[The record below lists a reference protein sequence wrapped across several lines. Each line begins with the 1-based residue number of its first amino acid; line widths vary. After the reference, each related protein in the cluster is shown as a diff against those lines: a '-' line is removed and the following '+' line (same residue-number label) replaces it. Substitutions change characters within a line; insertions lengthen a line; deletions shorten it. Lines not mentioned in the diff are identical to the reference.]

1 MDQTVRTGGGALLAP
16 ATDRLSPEGWLRII
30 AGRRHSRPFRWFN
43 ERVATA
49 ATSRGRSRAST
60 RRPPHRLLRR
70 SFALLV
76 VAIVAVVAIIAAS
89 FALAPAA
96 RPPGKFD
103 GAVAVDPADFSPTA
117 CEALP
122 PTRGDNGHT
131 VFLDAGHGGIDPGA
145 VGTTTAGATV
155 DEAADTLPVELDAA
169 TQLRDQGYRV
179 VVSRTTDSSVAR
191 LDAADVDE
199 GVLSLQGAHDD
210 VAARDLC
217 ADKGDAQALVGIY
230 FDSGGSTD
238 NAGSLTTY
246 DAARPFA
253 AANLRL
259 ADLVQQDVLSAMN
272 NQGWGIPN
280 AGVTPDSQEGSL
292 VPTSSDSPLA
302 VAAANYGHV
311 LLLGPAMAGYF
322 TTPSTM
328 PGALIEPLFITD
340 PFEATIASSGQGQMV
355 IARGIDLA
363 IQQYFAPT
371 VTSRQNHS
379 GTATTT
385 P

>member
-1 MDQTVRTGGGALLAP
+1 MVAILAV
-16 ATDRLSPEGWLRII
+16 I
-30 AGRRHSRPFRWFN
+30 
-43 ERVATA
+43 
-49 ATSRGRSRAST
+49 
-60 RRPPHRLLRR
+60 
-70 SFALLV
+70 
-76 VAIVAVVAIIAAS
+76 AIVAGS

-103 GAVAVDPADFSPTA
+103 GAVAVDPSDFSPGA
-117 CEALP
+117 CQALP

-179 VVSRTTDSSVAR
+179 VVSRTTDSSVTR
-191 LDAADVDE
+191 LDAADVSD
-199 GVLSLQGAHDD
+199 GLLTLQGAHDD

-217 ADKGDAQALVGIY
+217 ADKGGAQALVGIY
-230 FDSGGSTD
+230 FDSGASSG
-238 NAGSLTTY
+238 NAGSLATY
-246 DAARPFA
+246 DAVRPFA

-340 PFEATIASSGQGQMV
+340 PFEATIASSSQGQMV

-371 VTSRQNHS
+371 VPTRHSGQGHS
-379 GTATTT
+379 GTGTTL
-385 P
+385 